1 MLRVED
7 LHTYYGAIHA
17 LKGISLHVDQGEV
30 VCLIGSN
37 GAGKSTLVNT
47 ISGLLKPRSGKVSLN
62 DRDITSLEAYKIVEL
77 GMSLS
82 PEGREV
88 FPDLT
93 VEQNLRLGGYI
104 VKDAAKI
111 EAGYARCYELF
122 PRLKERRRQQA
133 GTLSGG
139 EQQMLA
145 IGRGLMGNPDLMLL
159 DEPSMGLSPILVEQ
173 IFDIIV
179 DINAQGTSILL
190 VEQNAQMALAV
201 ADRGYVLETGEIVLT
216 GTGLELLN
224 NPKVQAAYLDGGNGS
239 ENREPGTYYF

>member
-77 GMSLS
+77 GMNLS

-104 VKDAAKI
+104 VKDAH
-111 EAGYARCYELF
+111 
-122 PRLKERRRQQA
+122 
-133 GTLSGG
+133 
-139 EQQMLA
+139 
-145 IGRGLMGNPDLMLL
+145 
-159 DEPSMGLSPILVEQ
+159 
-173 IFDIIV
+173 
-179 DINAQGTSILL
+179 
-190 VEQNAQMALAV
+190 
-201 ADRGYVLETGEIVLT
+201 
-216 GTGLELLN
+216 
-224 NPKVQAAYLDGGNGS
+224 
-239 ENREPGTYYF
+239 

>member
-145 IGRGLMGNPDLMLL
+145 IGRALMSEPRLLLL
-159 DEPSMGLSPILVEQ
+159 DEPSLGLAPNIVNQ
-173 IFDIIV
+173 IFELILEIQR
-179 DINAQGTSILL
+179 QGVTILL
-190 VEQNAQMALAV
+190 IEQNANMALQIS
-201 ADRGYVLETGEIVLT
+201 DRAYVLENGRVGMEGKAKDISSDHRVRQIYL
-216 GTGLELLN
+216 GLIQKGL
-224 NPKVQAAYLDGGNGS
+224 
-239 ENREPGTYYF
+239 